1 MEMSDITN
9 EQYNEL
15 LDKYN
20 KVLEERNTFEQ
31 QCNTF
36 TSEIAIKDEK
46 IKNLNDA
53 LYNSIITRQKPMD
66 AKDKEPKTFEELLAD
81 AFKSNT
87 Q

>member
-1 MEMSDITN
+1 MSDITN

-20 KVLEERNTFEQ
+20 KAIEERDAFEE

-36 TSEIAIKDEK
+36 TKEIATKDEK

-53 LYNSIITRQKPMD
+53 LYNSIITRQKPD
-66 AKDKEPKTFEELLAD
+66 SAIKDDEPKSFDDLLREAFEQ
-81 AFKSNT
+81 K